1 MAAVLLGAV
10 AGVRVRETGLNR
22 AESSW
27 WLRQYAL
34 DPPPEQLL
42 TVTSLYALRTHLDA
56 HLRTQLGF
64 FIKVKFDME
73 VFLPGWGAIEPGV
86 GAERI
91 EDHYLLQPS
100 PWLVTPNGDPDRRM
114 RNIVETARL
123 KLEQHLESA
132 RLRNS
137 REMIGGIKHIYVLV
151 SPGMQMS
158 QLPPA
163 PVFGEDLQMGAP
175 HPHPLPEELVAKKCF
190 WNPRTEDFSCFS
202 WCVRAHLAEVHKLPG
217 QRPKTSTRLTD
228 EVFYR
233 VPPARGK
240 YSKQAKRELEDFGL
254 NWSTLPDPSQRGVCW
269 TDIAEFERAN
279 GGLIHV
285 HVWDWCRQEVA
296 GKSYFERHLVREPTY
311 GGPKPQHEVHLL
323 RLDAHYVLIHNMSA
337 FFSSQG
343 RALDGSRSRVRHVC
357 HRCRCGFRSAE
368 NLAQHQQEPCSFDPG
383 QRKAVLRMPDVSKRQ
398 HLVRYK
404 PGPSAE
410 FCPLVVYS
418 DLEAFSDPVPQA
430 AEDLHSVQR
439 RVASLA
445 FRAVTRNGFELPTG
459 EMVYLT
465 RAEAGESEHA
475 VVERY
480 LRFLLRVGKRYLLWK
495 KTTRPLPSA
504 PDVTRPSSKGVLA
517 KGRSSTTD
525 TGPVS
530 TSRPFAAPATALSR
544 RRAKCQSSSTTAAT
558 TTSSSS
564 FARSPSCGARLSRR
578 TPTRTRSRRRP
589 TRTKSWSLRTR
600 RRAWSWT
607 KRWTSRSFTS
617 ACSSRPLRRCCR

>member
-10 AGVRVRETGLNR
+10 AGVRVRETGINR
-22 AESSW
+22 AESW

-56 HLRTQLGF
+56 HLRMQLGF

-91 EDHYLLQPS
+91 Q
-100 PWLVTPNGDPDRRM
+100 
-114 RNIVETARL
+114 
-123 KLEQHLESA
+123 
-132 RLRNS
+132 
-137 REMIGGIKHIYVLV
+137 IGGIKQLKHIYVLV
-151 SPGMQMS
+151 SPGMQMA

-202 WCVRAHLAEVHKLPG
+202 WCIRAHLAEVHKLPG
-217 QRPKTSTRLTD
+217 RRPETSNRLTD
-228 EVFYR
+228 EVFYS

-296 GKSYFERHLVREPTY
+296 GKSYFERHLVRETTY

-323 RLDAHYVLIHNMSA
+323 RLDAHYVLIYNMSA
-337 FFSSQG
+337 FFSSRG

-357 HRCRCGFRSAE
+357 HPCRCGFRSAE

-418 DLEAFSDPVPQA
+418 DLGEFSPGA
-430 AEDLHSVQR
+430 
-439 RVASLA
+439 
-445 FRAVTRNGFELPTG
+445 
-459 EMVYLT
+459 
-465 RAEAGESEHA
+465 
-475 VVERY
+475 
-480 LRFLLRVGKRYLLWK
+480 
-495 KTTRPLPSA
+495 
-504 PDVTRPSSKGVLA
+504 
-517 KGRSSTTD
+517 
-525 TGPVS
+525 
-530 TSRPFAAPATALSR
+530 
-544 RRAKCQSSSTTAAT
+544 
-558 TTSSSS
+558 
-564 FARSPSCGARLSRR
+564 PSC
-578 TPTRTRSRRRP
+578 
-589 TRTKSWSLRTR
+589 
-600 RRAWSWT
+600 
-607 KRWTSRSFTS
+607 
-617 ACSSRPLRRCCR
+617 

>member
-1 MAAVLLGAV
+1 MPPDVLRQSSHGQFLGKLPAAADAYFDRPHPTASRLCCCAAAQEGQQPRASLLRSSVFGAREAGRVL
-10 AGVRVRETGLNR
+10 AGVRVRETGINR
-22 AESSW
+22 AESW

-42 TVTSLYALRTHLDA
+42 TVTSLYALRAHLDA
-56 HLRTQLGF
+56 HLRMQLGF

-114 RNIVETARL
+114 RDIVETARL
-123 KLEQHLESA
+123 KLEEHLESA

-202 WCVRAHLAEVHKLPG
+202 WCVKTHLAEVHKLLG
-217 QRPKTSTRLTD
+217 RRPETSNRLTD

-285 HVWDWCRQEVA
+285 QVWD
-296 GKSYFERHLVREPTY
+296 
-311 GGPKPQHEVHLL
+311 
-323 RLDAHYVLIHNMSA
+323 
-337 FFSSQG
+337 
-343 RALDGSRSRVRHVC
+343 
-357 HRCRCGFRSAE
+357 
-368 NLAQHQQEPCSFDPG
+368 
-383 QRKAVLRMPDVSKRQ
+383 
-398 HLVRYK
+398 
-404 PGPSAE
+404 
-410 FCPLVVYS
+410 
-418 DLEAFSDPVPQA
+418 
-430 AEDLHSVQR
+430 
-439 RVASLA
+439 
-445 FRAVTRNGFELPTG
+445 
-459 EMVYLT
+459 
-465 RAEAGESEHA
+465 
-475 VVERY
+475 
-480 LRFLLRVGKRYLLWK
+480 
-495 KTTRPLPSA
+495 
-504 PDVTRPSSKGVLA
+504 
-517 KGRSSTTD
+517 
-525 TGPVS
+525 
-530 TSRPFAAPATALSR
+530 
-544 RRAKCQSSSTTAAT
+544 
-558 TTSSSS
+558 
-564 FARSPSCGARLSRR
+564 
-578 TPTRTRSRRRP
+578 
-589 TRTKSWSLRTR
+589 
-600 RRAWSWT
+600 
-607 KRWTSRSFTS
+607 
-617 ACSSRPLRRCCR
+617 